1 MKLPPRWID
10 DRVCQTSVRNLTE
23 RIPPHLGLAV
33 AGWTGLVPTRRASRT
48 YLNLY
53 FSLERTEDLELL
65 TWLYALPVSRR
76 GAGIKRVLRAGLAAF
91 LHEQYP
97 DRSPLSHAAVRDVVA
112 TRARARRGRRA
123 GERANDGGR
132 TIPPPLPAAI
142 DPSTPPRVTDPALE
156 TPAPEAVRSSDD
168 VEARLD
174 HLLRSFVR

>member
-1 MKLPPRWID
+1 M
-10 DRVCQTSVRNLTE
+10 
-23 RIPPHLGLAV
+23 AV

-76 GAGIKRVLRAGLAAF
+76 GAAIKHVLRAGLAAF
-91 LHEQYP
+91 VHEHYP
-97 DRSPLSHAAVRDVVA
+97 DRSPLSRAAVRDLVS
-112 TRARARRGRRA
+112 TRARARRRRRA

-132 TIPPPLPAAI
+132 IIPPPLPAPL
-142 DPSTPPRVTDPALE
+142 DPSIRPRVTDPTLE
-156 TPAPEAVRSSDD
+156 RPAPEAVRSSDD

-174 HLLRSFVR
+174 RLLRSFVR

>member
-1 MKLPPRWID
+1 VAAAD
-10 DRVCQTSVRNLTE
+10 GRVKVTVSRGS
-23 RIPPHLGLAV
+23 RIYLA
-33 AGWTGLVPTRRASRT
+33 
-48 YLNLY
+48 LY
-53 FSLERTEDLELL
+53 FNVERAEDLDLL
-65 TWLYALPVSRR
+65 TQLYALPVSRR

>member
-1 MKLPPRWID
+1 VAAAD
-10 DRVCQTSVRNLTE
+10 GRVKVTVSRGS
-23 RIPPHLGLAV
+23 RIYLA
-33 AGWTGLVPTRRASRT
+33 
-48 YLNLY
+48 LY
-53 FSLERTEDLELL
+53 FNVERAEDLDLL
-65 TWLYALPVSRR
+65 TQLYALPVSRR
-76 GAGIKRVLRAGLAAF
+76 GAAIKHVLRAGLAAF